1 MSCSGKYDLY
11 CSLSPLLEDI
21 ALNCL
26 WLHCLDKQAFLGNC
40 AVLALTVCYSC
51 YWRDAGHDCMAQG
64 LDLLQGPLME
74 LSHQRLLFEC
84 ASGTSA
90 SAVLTITNTGSTALY
105 YRWEQAAPQPHQPM
119 SMQFHLSDQNGAVL
133 PGALHT
139 FW

>member
-1 MSCSGKYDLY
+1 
-11 CSLSPLLEDI
+11 
-21 ALNCL
+21 
-26 WLHCLDKQAFLGNC
+26 
-40 AVLALTVCYSC
+40 
-51 YWRDAGHDCMAQG
+51 
-64 LDLLQGPLME
+64 ME

-105 YRWEQAAPQPHQPM
+105 YRWERIAHHPHQQQM
-119 SMQFHLSDQNGAVL
+119 SVQFHLSDQNGAVL